1 MSYFVK
7 ASFIA
12 VSALA
17 LLATEAHAQ
26 YYTPVAPQSYGQQP
40 VGLGLDFGVKNGGFN
55 PNVGFG
61 VGPVGAGVGAGLDR
75 NGFGQGFSA
84 GVGPLGFSADGGLSR
99 NGLGLGT
106 SAGIGNTG
114 ASFEG
119 GLSDGGVGLG
129 ASTRLLGFGPGV
141 SLGFGDRGPGLGAS
155 MAFGPLGTL
164 LIGSHRNSY
173 PGAKRT
179 ESHTYPGQNTSY
191 YTAQNFGKSPYYR
204 AAPRSYRQAQYPQ
217 YRPQYSSQQ
226 CPVNWTC

>member
-12 VSALA
+12 VSTLA
-17 LLATEAHAQ
+17 LLASEATAQ
-26 YYTPVAPQSYGQQP
+26 YYTPVSPQSFGQPP
-40 VGLGLDFGVKNGGFN
+40 VGLGLDLGVQNGGFN

-61 VGPVGAGVGAGLDR
+61 VGPVGAGVGTGIDR

-84 GVGPLGFSADGGLSR
+84 GVGPLGFSADGGLGR
-99 NGLGLGT
+99 NGLGLGA

-114 ASFEG
+114 ACFEG
-119 GLSDGGVGLG
+119 GLSDGGGGLG
-129 ASTRLLGFGPGV
+129 ASTRLLGFGPGF

-173 PGAKRT
+173 PGAQRT
-179 ESHTYPGQNTSY
+179 ASHIYPGQNTSY
-191 YTAQNFGKSPYYR
+191 YTAQNFGNSPYYR
-204 AAPRSYRQAQYPQ
+204 AAPTQYVQQYPLYSQ
-217 YRPQYSSQQ
+217 QYSSQR
-226 CPVNWTC
+226 CPVKWTC